1 MIRTEHR
8 EEKWRFPFVSYEPET
23 TEGKYPLILQLHGV
37 GERGYGKDD
46 LFAVDTHGFSKLL
59 QQKNYPCLFAMPQCP
74 PDTFWA
80 CRVESILGFV
90 EQLKQEYDVDE
101 DRIYLTGL
109 SMGGYGTWFT
119 AQAKPELFAAIAPV
133 CGGGMSW
140 AADVLKMPIWT
151 FHGTKDQTVKPYHTE
166 EMVMALKS
174 CGADVT
180 YTALEGVAH
189 NAWDYAY
196 NDTLLQWL
204 LSKTRNK
211 NCP

>member
-8 EEKWRFPFVSYEPET
+8 EVKWNFPFVSYEPEDF
-23 TEGKYPLILQLHGV
+23 EGKLPLIVQLHGV
-37 GERGYGKDD
+37 GERGHGKDD

-59 QQKNYPCLFAMPQCP
+59 QNNGYPCLFVMPQCP

-80 CRVESILGFV
+80 CRVESIHAFIQ
-90 EQLKQEYDVDE
+90 QLKQEYNIDE
-101 DRIYLTGL
+101 DRVYLTGL

-119 AQAKPELFAAIAPV
+119 AQAMPEVFAAIAPV

-140 AADVLKMPIWT
+140 GASVLKMPIWT
-151 FHGTKDQTVKPYHTE
+151 FHGTEDQTVKPYHTE
-166 EMVMALKS
+166 EMVASLKA

-180 YTALEGVAH
+180 YTVLDGVAH

-196 NDTLLQWL
+196 NDALVRWL
-204 LSKTRNK
+204 LSKTRK
-211 NCP
+211 K